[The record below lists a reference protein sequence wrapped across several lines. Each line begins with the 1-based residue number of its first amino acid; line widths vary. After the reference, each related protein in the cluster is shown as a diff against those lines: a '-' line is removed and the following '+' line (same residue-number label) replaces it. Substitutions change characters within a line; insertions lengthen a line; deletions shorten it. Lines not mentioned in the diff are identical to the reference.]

1 MRSCEID
8 DILSIIIKFDIAL
21 RRRAVVLKNDVF
33 AKLKL
38 NIMLRHTD
46 LFQLIWR
53 VGECASLYEGVKI

>member
-46 LFQLIWR
+46 LFQLI
-53 VGECASLYEGVKI
+53 